1 MESILLIAVK
11 YRNYEYA
18 LAEMISLIET
28 LDAHVD
34 MTVTMHKDLVSN
46 ASYLGKG
53 KIEEVRLILEKFQ
66 IETMVINDNISPA
79 QKRALEE
86 SLKVKVLDRTEII
99 LAIFSSR
106 AISME
111 AKIQVEMA
119 QLRYLMPR
127 LTRMWTHLSRQK
139 GGIGMKGVGETQLET
154 DRRVLRQRVTK
165 LREDLDDVRKS
176 RDVQRK
182 QRIRSGLPVV
192 ALVGYT
198 NAGKSSL
205 FNAFNGKSVLAKDQ
219 LFATLDTITKKVVT
233 PNQCQFYIVDTV
245 GFISELPH
253 FLIEAFKATLEE
265 VLLADVLIHVID
277 RSNPSYIA
285 QIEAVNEVLHELKID
300 EKPIILAYNKLDK
313 VTEPFDLPPNAVA
326 LSVTVGTNLDRLV
339 EKIEKALA

>member
-154 DRRVLRQRVTK
+154 DRRVCV
-165 LREDLDDVRKS
+165 
-176 RDVQRK
+176 
-182 QRIRSGLPVV
+182 SGLPN
-192 ALVGYT
+192 Y
-198 NAGKSSL
+198 
-205 FNAFNGKSVLAKDQ
+205 
-219 LFATLDTITKKVVT
+219 
-233 PNQCQFYIVDTV
+233 
-245 GFISELPH
+245 
-253 FLIEAFKATLEE
+253 
-265 VLLADVLIHVID
+265 
-277 RSNPSYIA
+277 
-285 QIEAVNEVLHELKID
+285 
-300 EKPIILAYNKLDK
+300 
-313 VTEPFDLPPNAVA
+313 
-326 LSVTVGTNLDRLV
+326 
-339 EKIEKALA
+339 EKILMMFERVVMSNVNSVYEVVFLLWPWWGIRMQGNRVCLTPLMGNQF